1 MLPRC
6 AHVGEQE
13 ISLDSSYLLQAE
25 NGIAQCSWTT
35 VICPQCLMVA
45 AMPDH

>member
-1 MLPRC
+1 MLPGC
-6 AHVGEQE
+6 AQVGEQE

-25 NGIAQCSWTT
+25 NGIAQCSWAT
-35 VICPQCLMVA
+35 VICPQYLLVS